1 MMATLANVGADVA
14 KAKPAVLDAYQIVA
28 DAAQKNAIGLKKEEA
43 RWVFPAGHLIRQ
55 QSIDQRSCAIPAFVE
70 AGLVL

>member
-28 DAAQKNAIGLKKEEA
+28 DAAQKNAIGLKKRGPLGFSSGPPHQA
-43 RWVFPAGHLIRQ
+43 AV
-55 QSIDQRSCAIPAFVE
+55 D
-70 AGLVL
+70 